1 MSDWF
6 YNLVWYS
13 AHHVF
18 WLSSRPTVMN
28 AAVTRR
34 PGPFILASNHTCPYD
49 IPLLMRHCAR
59 NVDFISIIEVF
70 RRPLLGKFYGAM
82 NAFPL
87 DRSKPDA
94 PTIRTIL
101 DRLERG
107 RVVGMFPEGQFRK
120 AENSVLNGGNI
131 RKGIGRI
138 ARLAKVPI
146 IPCVV
151 LNASAYSHP
160 LSWFP
165 LRRVRYSIAFGEP
178 LESQGNL
185 EYEAADEELETR
197 LVAALRSLHSSLN
210 LAEPVRVH
218 NA

>member
-18 WLSSRPTVMN
+18 WLSSRPTVIN
-28 AAVTRR
+28 SEITRR

-59 NVDFISIIEVF
+59 NVDFISIVEVF
-70 RRPLLGKFYGAM
+70 KKPILGKFYGAM

-101 DRLERG
+101 DRLEKG
-107 RVVGMFPEGQFRK
+107 RVVGMFPEGQFRTP
-120 AENSVLNGGNI
+120 ENSVLNGGNI

-146 IPCVV
+146 VPCVV
-151 LNASAYSHP
+151 LNSLAYSRP
-160 LSWFP
+160 ISWFP
-165 LRRVRYSIAFGEP
+165 LKRVRYAIAFGEP
-178 LESQGNL
+178 LQSNPILSDESADADL
-185 EYEAADEELETR
+185 EDR
-197 LVAALRSLHSSLN
+197 LIQSFRQLNQAL
-210 LAEPVRVH
+210 LAR
-218 NA
+218 